1 MCSVEGTLGRLAKV
15 SSLAALTLRLDE
27 LDLFALEERDFA
39 GRDDGRSG
47 LATGWRERFESPLG
61 GHEALLDES
70 RRWRER
76 RVGQVAEDTRL
87 ATAQDD
93 VEMLADWEP
102 TRAARPSCDENMIVQ
117 ECTAGVQ
124 QWPTASSNVI
134 RPFGPA
140 VSHVQ
145 TEQTRLSRPCLES
158 LTAPPTP
165 QLPHHH
171 APFQYPLHAP
181 PDTSLLLPRLVSALV
196 LSLGSHVLLTL
207 H

>member
-15 SSLAALTLRLDE
+15 SSFAALRLRLDE
-27 LDLFALEERDFA
+27 LDLFAVEERDFA

-47 LATGWRERFESPLG
+47 LATGWRERFESPFG

-76 RVGQVAEDTRL
+76 RVGQEAEDTRL

-102 TRAARPSCDENMIVQ
+102 TRAARPSCDENMVAR
-117 ECTAGVQ
+117 ECIAGVQ
-124 QWPTASSNVI
+124 QLPTASSNVI

-140 VSHVQ
+140 VSHMQ
-145 TEQTRLSRPCLES
+145 TKQTQRSRPWLDRS
-158 LTAPPTP
+158 SDSAPSTAPY
-165 QLPHHH
+165 
-171 APFQYPLHAP
+171 APLQYSLHAP
-181 PDTSLLLPRLVSALV
+181 PDSSSLSPRLTSALIAI
-196 LSLGSHVLLTL
+196 LGSNVLLIL